1 MVLYVNSCVREDSRT
16 DAIARTVLKKLGGD
30 YRELYLPG
38 ENLQPLSRETLN
50 KRSAL
55 VQKADYSDPLFR
67 YAKQFAAADKIVIS
81 APYWDLSFPALLKIY
96 IENIYAVGIVTE
108 FDAQGR
114 PRGLCRADELIYV
127 TTAGGPYVPDFSYG
141 YIKSLAEQYFGI
153 PKTALVKAE
162 MLDVEG
168 FDAGKITAE
177 TIAAI

>member
-16 DAIARTVLKKLGGD
+16 DAIARAVLKKLGGD

-96 IENIYAVGIVTE
+96 IETSTLSALSRNSMPKA
-108 FDAQGR
+108 GR
-114 PRGLCRADELIYV
+114 
-127 TTAGGPYVPDFSYG
+127 AGC
-141 YIKSLAEQYFGI
+141 
-153 PKTALVKAE
+153 
-162 MLDVEG
+162 
-168 FDAGKITAE
+168 
-177 TIAAI
+177 AARMS